1 MCRMQEANRMK
12 IIMELKK
19 DEKGYVITS
28 ADSRT
33 LIFVCYGRTM
43 KEVFKNLGK
52 TFIKLNE
59 LNQLPTL

>member
-1 MCRMQEANRMK
+1 MK
-12 IIMELKK
+12 IILDLKK
-19 DEKGYVITS
+19 DEKGYCITS

-33 LIFVCYGRTM
+33 LVFVCYGRTI